1 VISVS
6 IILLSNENGGE
17 KRKIIKRK
25 IAALYKIRKHYCV
38 QWFTTLNIPK

>member
-6 IILLSNENGGE
+6 IILLQMKIRE

-25 IAALYKIRKHYCV
+25 RAALYKIRKHYCG
-38 QWFTTLNIPK
+38 QWFTTLNVPK